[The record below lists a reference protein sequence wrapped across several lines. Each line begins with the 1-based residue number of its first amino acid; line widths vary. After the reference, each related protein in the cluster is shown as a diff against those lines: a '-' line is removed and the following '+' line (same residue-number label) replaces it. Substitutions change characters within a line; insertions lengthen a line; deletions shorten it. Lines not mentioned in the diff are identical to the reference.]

1 MTPHQ
6 NISLKIEELSA
17 AILSSHPSMPSL
29 LRDIHHNLKQDPELV
44 TLLSPQEVSRIVA
57 GLSKQTQTTISTQI
71 LKSPSRGKKVSD
83 LSDDDL
89 GL

>member
-1 MTPHQ
+1 MTPHE
-6 NISLKIEELSA
+6 NISLKIAELSSSL
-17 AILSSHPSMPSL
+17 LSSHPSMPSL

-44 TLLSPQEVSRIVA
+44 TLLSPSEVAAIVS

-71 LKSPSRGKKVSD
+71 LSSKSKGKKVSD

>member
-1 MTPHQ
+1 MTPHE
-6 NISLKIEELSA
+6 NISLKIAELSSS
-17 AILSSHPSMPSL
+17 ILSSHPSMPSL

-44 TLLSPQEVSRIVA
+44 TLLSPQDVATIVS
-57 GLSKQTQTTISTQI
+57 GLSRQTQTTIATQI
-71 LKSPSRGKKVSD
+71 LTKSKGKKVSD

>member
-1 MTPHQ
+1 MTPHES
-6 NISLKIEELSA
+6 ISLKIAELSDS
-17 AILSSHPSMPSL
+17 ILSSHPTMPSL

-44 TLLSPQEVSRIVA
+44 TLLSSSEVAAIVS
-57 GLSKQTQTTISTQI
+57 GLSRQTQTTISTQI
-71 LKSPSRGKKVSD
+71 LTKSKGKKVSD

>member
-1 MTPHQ
+1 MTPHET
-6 NISLKIEELSA
+6 ISLKITELSSS
-17 AILSSHPSMPSL
+17 ILSSHPSMPSL

-44 TLLSPQEVSRIVA
+44 TLLSPQEVASIIS
-57 GLSKQTQTTISTQI
+57 GLSRQTQTTISTQI
-71 LKSPSRGKKVSD
+71 LTKSRGKKVSE